1 MVREMSPD
9 RWKRVEALFHE
20 ALTRPPADRAAF
32 LASACSGDEALRR
45 EVESLL
51 DEKISDD
58 GVIGG
63 AVNAAR
69 IAPEA
74 LETAEIMSGRTLGGY
89 PLEML
94 IGAGAMGEVSRA
106 RDPQPAPAA

>member
-69 IAPEA
+69 V
-74 LETAEIMSGRTLGGY
+74 AEDTRPSFAHSV
-89 PLEML
+89 P
-94 IGAGAMGEVSRA
+94 SRSVTTISMVCV
-106 RDPQPAPAA
+106 DIQ